1 MSEALPLHGT
11 HTAMVT
17 PMTDREVDYASLA
30 RLIQSQIE
38 AKLEGILAVGTTGE
52 SPTLSH
58 EEHGEVIRKS
68 VEFAKGSDTIVL
80 AGSGSNSTREAERL
94 SIEAE
99 KSGADALLLVAP
111 YYNKPTQEGLFQH
124 FSRVASAVET
134 PIILYSIPGRCG
146 IEIGIDTCARLYEK
160 FPHVRSIKEAGGSC
174 ERISQLRQ
182 KLGHEYTILSGD
194 DSLTLPFMSVGA
206 KGVISVASNVIP
218 AQVKS
223 MVDSALANDFHAAT
237 QVHEKY
243 YSLFTTLFIESNPVP
258 VKEVMKVMGII
269 SDDQIR
275 LPLSTLDEANRK
287 TLFSVAESVGLTS
300 N

>member
-1 MSEALPLHGT
+1 
-11 HTAMVT
+11 MVT
-17 PMTDREVDYASLA
+17 PMADREVDYASLE
-30 RLIQSQIE
+30 RLIQMQIE

-58 EEHGEVIRKS
+58 DEHSEVIRKS

-94 SIEAE
+94 SKEAE
-99 KSGADALLLVAP
+99 ASGADALLLVAP
-111 YYNKPTQEGLFQH
+111 YYNKPTQEGLYQH
-124 FSRVASAVET
+124 FARVASAVET

-218 AQVKS
+218 KEVKS
-223 MVDSALANDFHAAT
+223 MVDAALGNDFHSAT
-237 QVHEKY
+237 KVHEKY

-258 VKEVMKVMGII
+258 VKEVMKVMGTI
-269 SDDQIR
+269 SDDQVR
-275 LPLSTLDEANRK
+275 LPLATLDESNRQ
-287 TLFSVAESVGLTS
+287 TLFSVTRSVGLTS